1 MALVPRVFLDRH
13 DMDDEVR
20 RLFDRLTN
28 TEARNASA
36 ECTPPLDVF
45 DTAEGIEVVV
55 DLPGVPADR
64 IQVVI
69 SRNTL
74 VVMGQKLPAG
84 CEHQREAE
92 FHVAER
98 AFGRFVRGIRLTG
111 AFDVSR
117 GTASLDNGELRVTLP
132 RIEERRGRERRIP
145 VRTR

>member
-1 MALVPRVFLDRH
+1 MALVPRIFLDRR

-20 RLFDRLTN
+20 RLFDHLTN
-28 TEARNASA
+28 PEPHSASA

-45 DTAEGIEVVV
+45 DTADGIEVVV
-55 DLPGVPADR
+55 DVPGVVAEQ

-74 VVMGQKLPAG
+74 LVVGQKSPGA
-84 CEHQREAE
+84 CEHQREAA

-98 AFGRFVRGIRLTG
+98 AFGRFVRGVRLTG

-117 GTASLDNGELRVTLP
+117 GTATLSDGELRVTLP
-132 RIEERRGRERRIP
+132 SIEERRGHERRIP
-145 VRTR
+145 VRAR

>member
-1 MALVPRVFLDRH
+1 MALVPRIFLDRR
-13 DMDDEVR
+13 DLDDEVR
-20 RLFDRLTN
+20 RVFDRLMN
-28 TEARNASA
+28 AGHHSASA

-45 DTAEGIEVVV
+45 DTPDGVEVVV
-55 DLPGVPADR
+55 DVPGVAADQ

-69 SRNTL
+69 ARNTL
-74 VVMGQKLPAG
+74 VVMGQKSPAG

-117 GTASLDNGELRVTLP
+117 GTATLSDGELRVTLP
-132 RIEERRGRERRIP
+132 SIEERRGHERRIP
-145 VRTR
+145 VRAS